1 MARPV
6 EQETLVDPLDSH
18 RAVGRR
24 RMDQIRQ
31 IILQRCRQAR
41 QHRRLA
47 DVVTEDQVPD
57 LG

>member
-1 MARPV
+1 M